1 MNESELFRGT
11 KSFGQMGVQ
20 ALVHFD
26 RGKLIDGR
34 QQMFRE
40 RAKAGADLQCLIG
53 RVQIGSLGD
62 AVQDIL
68 VVQQILTEC
77 FGKAYGFLIQG
88 AANLIAVHDI
98 TFCSVARV
106 RSSCFSVIVSGGEKA
121 ITWPCSP
128 AGRRM

>member
-1 MNESELFRGT
+1 
-11 KSFGQMGVQ
+11 
-20 ALVHFD
+20 
-26 RGKLIDGR
+26 
-34 QQMFRE
+34 MFRE
-40 RAKAGADLQCLIG
+40 RAKAGADLQCVIG
-53 RVQIGSLGD
+53 RVQIGGLSD
-62 AVQDIL
+62 AAQDIL
-68 VVQQILTEC
+68 VVQQVLPER

-88 AANLIAVHDI
+88 TANFVSVHDI